1 MIILNFFKKYVI
13 VCTNFAFV
21 NPRYNTSEKEIE
33 TVKRANLYGKNTMK
47 FYKEMQTRRIKFLHD
62 TEKLIKN
69 NKDINF
75 LIRPHPYEDQE
86 EWINLT
92 QKYKNIKIT
101 TNKNAL
107 HQIRNAKCLL
117 Y

>member
-1 MIILNFFKKYVI
+1 MIILNFFQKYVI

-21 NPRYNTSEKEIE
+21 NPRYNTNEKEIE

-62 TEKLIKN
+62 TEKLIKK

-75 LIRPHPYEDQE
+75 LIVLILMKIKRVDKF
-86 EWINLT
+86 T

-101 TNKNAL
+101 INKCTTSNQECQVFVA
-107 HQIRNAKCLL
+107 